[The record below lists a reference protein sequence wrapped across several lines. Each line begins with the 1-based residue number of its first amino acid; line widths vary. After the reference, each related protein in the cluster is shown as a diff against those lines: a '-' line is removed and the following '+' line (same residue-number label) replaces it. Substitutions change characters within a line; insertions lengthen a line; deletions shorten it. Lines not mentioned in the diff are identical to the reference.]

1 MSSKKLAGFFPKLKP
16 ELRHFRGVL
25 LRKILLALLAF
36 FAVWHALFILTAIS
50 RAWPF
55 ATILQGTLL
64 FLGYAAVSLFL
75 LLMVRRGHVLASAYL
90 LAIVLVLLAVISSI
104 AIPGGGF
111 LLNAALLLSITIA
124 AAVINRHAAYF
135 FAVCS
140 ILLVIAEVLAGL
152 GGGLNPAP
160 FAPQV
165 PAIYSAVG
173 FSVIAVALAAILS
186 SLAKRVET
194 TIGNLQ
200 LQAEKLAHLAHTDPL
215 TGLANRRYLV
225 DQLKVE
231 FARARRYNRPFCLV
245 FIDLDN
251 FKLINDRFGHMVGDQ
266 ALQGA
271 AAALKSPLRTT
282 DMLARIGGDEFAV
295 LLPETDLEGGVDVI
309 EKLQSALKTF
319 GSEFQPELMELT
331 FSAGLSQ
338 LQEEDHSFDQIL
350 TRADDAQYLAK
361 RGGVGELRT
370 DLDLEKTAEL
380 EALELRNGSE
390 E

>member
-1 MSSKKLAGFFPKLKP
+1 VISRILAGFFPKLKP
-16 ELRHFRGVL
+16 ELRHFRGLL

-36 FAVWHALFILTAIS
+36 FAVWYALFIMTAIS

-55 ATILQGTLL
+55 VTILQETLL

-75 LLMVRRGHVLASAYL
+75 LLMVRREHVLGSAYL

-124 AAVINRHAAYF
+124 AAVISRPAAYF

-152 GGGLNPAP
+152 GAGQNPAP

-173 FSVIAVALAAILS
+173 FSVIAIALAAILS

-225 DQLKVE
+225 DQLKIE

-319 GSEFQPELMELT
+319 GSEFQPELVEIT